1 MDVRI
6 GSIDATIV
14 DSGSGGADDA
24 HIERVARRVIAM
36 IEQRRRSEERARK
49 DRAVASPDHADVEEY
64 G

>member
-14 DSGSGGADDA
+14 DSGSSTEDKALV
-24 HIERVARRVIAM
+24 ERIARRVIA
-36 IEQRRRSEERARK
+36 IIGERQRSTERAKK
-49 DRAVASPDHADVEEY
+49 DRSLESPDDNDVEDY

>member
-14 DSGSGGADDA
+14 DSGSSGMDGAQLERIVKQVVAILDA
-24 HIERVARRVIAM
+24 
-36 IEQRRRSEERARK
+36 RRRSEERAKK
-49 DRAVASPDHADVEEY
+49 DRSVASPDDDDVEDY